1 MHVSFSFDPFQ
12 GTSLMTVSFLVVL
25 VSEDA
30 PPTCVLV
37 HQKAAHQEHQAGAV
51 EAAAAAAA
59 VAAAAAADPWN
70 PWSR

>member
-1 MHVSFSFDPFQ
+1 
-12 GTSLMTVSFLVVL
+12 MTVSFLVVL

-59 VAAAAAADPWN
+59 AVAAVAAVVATAVEAVEVADEEY
-70 PWSR
+70 SRQH